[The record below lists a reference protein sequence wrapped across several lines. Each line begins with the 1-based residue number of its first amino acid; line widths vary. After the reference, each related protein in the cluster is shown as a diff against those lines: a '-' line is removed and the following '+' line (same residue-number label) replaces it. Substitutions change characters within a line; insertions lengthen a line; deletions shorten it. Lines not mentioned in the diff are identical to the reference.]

1 VPSDLGV
8 EMETNPFLRP
18 WSEEIR
24 QRLGVDREADDT
36 EAFGAIRRAK
46 DKF

>member
-1 VPSDLGV
+1 MPSDLGV

-24 QRLGVDREADDT
+24 QRLGVDRKADDT